1 MKKMNRIAALVLALV
16 MLLALTGCGKMT
28 TEKLVLKMVEATG
41 GKMMTQA
48 TTTMDLEL
56 GMKMTM
62 EQMGLNMDL
71 AMDIAYRM
79 DMKMQPDPYRMYG
92 DITMDMA
99 MERMGQTMNETLN
112 SQTYM
117 ELADGKVKNYVYDE
131 STGIWLSEE
140 VDVAEMM
147 DSIAKGMD
155 YSFLKDMIPE
165 ITMDEETQVLNGK
178 EVYVLRMTITGA
190 QMQNAMGGAV
200 DMESMLGQAG
210 LNGELDFSALEV
222 PTVMYVDATTY
233 LPVKMEME
241 IIGMGEMMKSMMGQM
256 VGAMDG
262 MGLDISIPVCKVV
275 YENIGF
281 DPVEVPEVPAEARN

>member
-1 MKKMNRIAALVLALV
+1 MKKMNRITALILALV
-16 MLLALTGCGKMT
+16 MMLALSGCGKMT
-28 TEKLVLKMVEATG
+28 TEKLALKMVEATG

-48 TTTMDLEL
+48 TTTMDMEL
-56 GMKMTM
+56 DMTM
-62 EQMGLNMDL
+62 GQGGMTMDL
-71 AMDIAYRM
+71 AMEI
-79 DMKMQPDPYRMYG
+79 
-92 DITMDMA
+92 
-99 MERMGQTMNETLN
+99 MGQTMEETVKTK
-112 SQTYM
+112 TYM
-117 ELADGKVKNYVYDE
+117 ELADGKAVNYVYDE
-131 STGIWLSEE
+131 ASGIWQSTE
-140 VDVAEMM
+140 VDVM
-147 DSIAKGMD
+147 DSVTAGMD
-155 YSFLKDMIPE
+155 YGFLKDMIPE
-165 ITMDEETQVLNGK
+165 ITMDEEIQTLNGT

-210 LNGELDFSALEV
+210 LNGELDFSVMSV
-222 PTVMYVDATTY
+222 PTVMYVDAKTY

-241 IIGMGEMMKSMMGQM
+241 IMGMGEVMKSMMGQM

>member
-1 MKKMNRIAALVLALV
+1 
-16 MLLALTGCGKMT
+16 MT
-28 TEKLVLKMVEATG
+28 VEKLALKMVEATS

-56 GMKMTM
+56 DMTM
-62 EQMGLNMDL
+62 SQTGRSMDMG
-71 AMDIAYRM
+71 MDIHYLM
-79 DMKMQPDPYRMYG
+79 DMKMQADPYRLYG

-99 MERMGQTMNETLN
+99 MDVMGQSMEQTLN
-112 SQTYM
+112 SRTYM
-117 ELADGKVKNYVYDE
+117 ELADGKAVSYVYDE
-131 STGIWLSEE
+131 TTGIWQKTE
-140 VDVAEMM
+140 VDVM
-147 DSIAKGMD
+147 DSVTAGMD
-155 YSFLKDMIPE
+155 YGFLKDMIPE
-165 ITMDEETQVLNGK
+165 ITMDEEIQTLNGT

-210 LNGELDFSALEV
+210 LNGELDFSVMSV
-222 PTVMYVDATTY
+222 PTVMYVDAKTY

-241 IIGMGEMMKSMMGQM
+241 IMGMGEVMKSMMGQM